1 MNTEQ
6 AQQSLKDAITTLL
19 KTPPDYWNIRSEFDG
34 DDFAMV
40 GYSNLGSLIAK
51 RGEVEVAIMACTTIK
66 DQDLYETI
74 WKVAREAEEA
84 HDPST
89 THITSTT
96 TAIHRFLKTL

>member
-6 AQQSLKDAITTLL
+6 AQQSLKDALTTLL

-40 GYSNLGSLIAK
+40 GYSGLGSLIAR
-51 RGEVEVAIMACTTIK
+51 RGEVEVNIMACSSTK

-74 WKVAREAEEA
+74 WKVARKAEDA
-84 HDPST
+84 HDPATAPIAS
-89 THITSTT
+89 ST

>member
-1 MNTEQ
+1 MNTTQ
-6 AQQSLKDAITTLL
+6 AQQPLKDALTTLL

-40 GYSNLGSLIAK
+40 GYSGLGTIIA
-51 RGEVEVAIMACTTIK
+51 RDAEVQVNIMECVTTK

-74 WKVAREAEEA
+74 WKVARKAEDA

-89 THITSTT
+89 AYIASTT